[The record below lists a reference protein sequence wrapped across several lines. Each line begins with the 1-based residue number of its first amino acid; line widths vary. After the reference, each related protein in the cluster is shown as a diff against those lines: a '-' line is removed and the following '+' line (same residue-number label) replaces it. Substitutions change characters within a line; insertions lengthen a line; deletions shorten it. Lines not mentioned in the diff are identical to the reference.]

1 VNHHDLR
8 RSDLGRI
15 HPESIFALS
24 WRFPNTAETAVQR
37 TRPAWPSLTLRPSR
51 PLLSPP
57 WDGDRTTALP
67 ASIATLACVR
77 GGMAYDAHSR
87 PLAGF
92 VWLRLSH
99 HAVQGLPR
107 SRQCHRDC
115 FVNS

>member
-1 VNHHDLR
+1 MTSGEATWEGSTLKAFCSFVAFPEYGGNGSPTDTTGLALL
-8 RSDLGRI
+8 DPPAI
-15 HPESIFALS
+15 HAL
-24 WRFPNTAETAVQR
+24 
-37 TRPAWPSLTLRPSR
+37 LT
-51 PLLSPP
+51 PP

-77 GGMAYDAHSR
+77 GGMAYDAHSC